1 MKNSKERMRRKF
13 KLYRL
18 NIFFLVSIISMFSN
32 CQDKNSSEL
41 DNNKLNKKNNI
52 KITLP
57 KELNEI
63 SGLAYVKDN
72 HIITHN
78 DEDGIVYK
86 IKLPSGEV
94 INKFILGDKLASGD
108 FEGIAVVED
117 TLFLVTS
124 SGVLYK
130 YPGFAA
136 ENFTEFEKIKTGL
149 EAENNVEGL
158 CYDPATNSLLL
169 ACKGKAGKRY
179 KGFKAVYS
187 FNLEKM
193 ILESKP
199 RFLISIK
206 KLNDKFDINKFSP
219 SGIEKNLVSNT
230 FFIISVDEEA
240 IIEVSPHGKILDAK
254 LFDSNK
260 HKQPEG
266 ITFLDDG
273 SLILADEGKGGKGFI
288 TIINRN

>member
-1 MKNSKERMRRKF
+1 MKKFNERMNRKL
-13 KLYRL
+13 KLCSL
-18 NIFFLVSIISMFSN
+18 NIILLVLILSLLSN
-32 CQDKNSSEL
+32 CQDKNSYEL

-63 SGLAYVKDN
+63 SGLAYLGDN
-72 HIITHN
+72 HVITHN

-94 INKFILGDKLASGD
+94 INKFILGDKLVSKD

-117 TLFLVTS
+117 TLFVVTS
-124 SGVLYK
+124 RGVLYK
-130 YPGFAA
+130 YPGFGD
-136 ENFTEFEKIKTGL
+136 ENFAQFEKIKTGL
-149 EAENNVEGL
+149 NAENNVEGL
-158 CYDPATNSLLL
+158 CYEPVTNSLLL
-169 ACKGKAGKRY
+169 SCKDKAGKEY
-179 KGFKAVYS
+179 KGFKAVYAFS
-187 FNLEKM
+187 LEM
-193 ILESKP
+193 MSLESKP
-199 RFLISIK
+199 RFLISTDELK
-206 KLNDKFDINKFSP
+206 DKFNIKKFSP
-219 SGIEKNLVSNT
+219 SGIELNPVSDT

-240 IIEVSPHGKILDAK
+240 IIEISPDGKILDAK
-254 LFDSNK
+254 LFDSKK

>member
-1 MKNSKERMRRKF
+1 MENSKERMSKKLR
-13 KLYRL
+13 LYRL
-18 NIFFLVSIISMFSN
+18 NIFLLVLIISMFSN
-32 CQDKNSSEL
+32 CKDKNFYEL
-41 DNNKLNKKNNI
+41 DYNKLNKKNNI
-52 KITLP
+52 KIMLP

-63 SGLAYVKDN
+63 SGLAYSIDN
-72 HIITHN
+72 HIIAHN
-78 DEDGIVYK
+78 DEEGIVYK

-94 INKFILGDKLASGD
+94 VNKYTLGEKVINKD

-124 SGVLYK
+124 NGVLYR

-136 ENFTEFEKIKTGL
+136 EKFTEFEKIKTGL
-149 EAENNVEGL
+149 KAEHNVEGL

-169 ACKGKAGKRY
+169 ACKDKAGKEY
-179 KGFKAVYS
+179 KGFRAVYS

-206 KLNDKFDINKFSP
+206 KLHDKFDIKKFSP
-219 SGIEKNLVSNT
+219 SGIELNPASNT

-266 ITFLDDG
+266 ITFLEDG

>member
-1 MKNSKERMRRKF
+1 MKNSKERMSKKI

-18 NIFFLVSIISMFSN
+18 NIFLLVLIISMFSN
-32 CQDKNSSEL
+32 CQDKNSYEL

-52 KITLP
+52 KIKLP
-57 KELNEI
+57 KELKEI
-63 SGLAYVKDN
+63 SGLAYSIDN
-72 HIITHN
+72 HIIAHN
-78 DEDGIVYK
+78 DEEGVVYK

-94 INKFILGDKLASGD
+94 VNKYILGEKVVSKD
-108 FEGIAVVED
+108 FEGIALVED

-124 SGVLYK
+124 NGVLYR

-149 EAENNVEGL
+149 NSENNVEGL

-169 ACKGKAGKRY
+169 ACKDKAGKEY

-199 RFLISIK
+199 RFLISPNELKGKFNIK
-206 KLNDKFDINKFSP
+206 KFSP
-219 SGIEKNLVSNT
+219 SGIELNPVSGT

-240 IIEVSPHGKILDAK
+240 IIEVSPDGKILDAK
-254 LFDSNK
+254 LFDSKK

-266 ITFLDDG
+266 ITFLEDG

-288 TIINRN
+288 TIINKN